1 MFNQP
6 PAVGTTSEKRHL
18 LKHAQVKIAGQ
29 SLSQLPAKHPYQ
41 PVTVVQFS

>member
-6 PAVGTTSEKRHL
+6 PAIRTASEKRYL
-18 LKHAQVKIAGQ
+18 LKHTQVRVAGQ